1 MAKNEDGILGPL
13 KGKVGPVVGSSWRG
27 IAYVKSAPN
36 RKKPPTERELE
47 NRHMFSFTQKWLN
60 PIKDY
65 LVQGFKNY
73 SRTNYGVNAAK
84 AFLYENAL
92 IKDGMNS
99 KVVPSKMQISYGDLP
114 LPKDIAMEWKGRND
128 GHGELI
134 ITWGATEGVERKD
147 YHLEDQVMVVA
158 YAPTD
163 EYVTGVIHGDFRAT
177 GKHIINIEADV
188 HEHEYHVWVAFVA
201 ADRERQSH
209 SLYLGPIVEIE
220 QNDLL
225 QKVVSEEVTLE
236 EASLE
241 EA

>member
-60 PIKDY
+60 PIKKF
-65 LVQGFKNY
+65 LIQGFKNY

-84 AFLYENAL
+84 SFLYENAL

-114 LPKDIAMEWKGRND
+114 LPKDIAMEWKD
-128 GHGELI
+128 GDNGYGQLI
-134 ITWGATEGVERKD
+134 VTWGATDKNDEHD
-147 YHLEDQVMVVA
+147 FDSQDQVMVLA

-163 EYVTGVIHGDFRAT
+163 KDSIGVVHGAFRAT
-177 GKHIINIEADV
+177 GKQVIDIDHDV
-188 HEHEYHVWVAFVA
+188 HKHEYHVWVAFVA
-201 ADRERQSH
+201 ADRKQQSH
-209 SLYLGPIVEIE
+209 SVYLGPIVEVEPEDLI
-220 QNDLL
+220 QN
-225 QKVVSEEVTLE
+225 VITEEVSPE
-236 EASLE
+236 EVSLE